1 MTIRIKTISIL
12 VVLILV
18 IHPGFSLDASIS
30 GTRSVNYTYSTALE
44 IDMNYVSG
52 GSHNCR
58 FSLSSL
64 TYTSSGST
72 GQGIY
77 EIIYGSGFT
86 LLSSTFYGTS
96 GSSNT
101 SYSIKQ
107 AQNLWFAT
115 ESYNTANCSATV
127 GWNFAY

>member
-1 MTIRIKTISIL
+1 MRVKKRAISL
-12 VVLILV
+12 LV
-18 IHPGFSLDASIS
+18 IIVLLVYPGFGLSASNS
-30 GTRSVNYTYSTALE
+30 GSRNVNYTYSTALE
-44 IDMNYVSG
+44 IDMNWVSS
-52 GSHNCR
+52 GSHKCK

-101 SYSIKQ
+101 TYSIKQ
-107 AQNLWFAT
+107 SQNLWFAT

-127 GWNFAY
+127 GWTFAY